1 LKQLPGNLSLVIR
14 RIQNPWTSRHRIEG
28 TSQKSIEKFL
38 RKGERKT
45 KTPKVWK
52 NLVICLLSL
61 AFLAIPGAIL
71 CAEWNQRWE
80 ILDPQGVIRIE
91 PMEINP
97 HPSTLEGKTVL
108 LRWNGKH
115 NGDKFLDRAAELLA
129 QRVKD
134 IKIIKSWEVA
144 PETVDPISGS
154 QERSAELMKK
164 LAAFKPDLV
173 IGSQAD

>member
-1 LKQLPGNLSLVIR
+1 MIFA
-14 RIQNPWTSRHRIEG
+14 
-28 TSQKSIEKFL
+28 KSKSEVEKFL
-38 RKGERKT
+38 RKEERGMKISRIWE
-45 KTPKVWK
+45 KVS
-52 NLVICLLSL
+52 IFLLIPV
-61 AFLAIPGAIL
+61 FIAIPGMIL
-71 CAEWNQRWE
+71 SAEGDQRWE
-80 ILDPQGVIRIE
+80 ILNPEGAIKIE

-97 HPSTLEGKTVL
+97 HPSTLEGKTVI

-115 NGDKFLDRAAELLA
+115 NGDKFLDRVAELLA

-144 PETVDPISGS
+144 PETVDPITGS
-154 QERSAELMKK
+154 QERSMELMKK

>member
-1 LKQLPGNLSLVIR
+1 M
-14 RIQNPWTSRHRIEG
+14 RIFRNWKTAVMLLLG
-28 TSQKSIEKFL
+28 LFL
-38 RKGERKT
+38 
-45 KTPKVWK
+45 
-52 NLVICLLSL
+52 
-61 AFLAIPGAIL
+61 LAIPGTTL
-71 CAEWNQRWE
+71 SKEVNQRWE
-80 ILDPQGVIRIE
+80 ILNPEGAIKIE
-91 PMEINP
+91 AMEINP

-115 NGDKFLDRAAELLA
+115 NGDKFLDRVAELLA
-129 QRVKD
+129 QKVKD

-154 QERSAELMKK
+154 PERSMELMKK

>member
-1 LKQLPGNLSLVIR
+1 MKIFRNWKTAVILLVG
-14 RIQNPWTSRHRIEG
+14 PVL
-28 TSQKSIEKFL
+28 F
-38 RKGERKT
+38 
-45 KTPKVWK
+45 
-52 NLVICLLSL
+52 
-61 AFLAIPGAIL
+61 AIPDTTL
-71 CAEWNQRWE
+71 SKEVNQSWE
-80 ILDPQGVIRIE
+80 ILNPEGVIKIE
-91 PMEINP
+91 PMEISP

-115 NGDKFLDRAAELLA
+115 NGDKFLDRVAELLA
-129 QRVKD
+129 QKVKG

-154 QERSAELMKK
+154 RERSLELMKK

>member
-1 LKQLPGNLSLVIR
+1 MKIFKTWKKMVI
-14 RIQNPWTSRHRIEG
+14 
-28 TSQKSIEKFL
+28 
-38 RKGERKT
+38 
-45 KTPKVWK
+45 
-52 NLVICLLSL
+52 LLL
-61 AFLAIPGAIL
+61 IPVFIAIPGTTL
-71 CAEWNQRWE
+71 CAEGNQRWE
-80 ILDPQGVIRIE
+80 ILNPEGVIKIE

-115 NGDKFLDRAAELLA
+115 NGDRFLDRLAELLT
-129 QRVKD
+129 QKIKD

-154 QERSAELMKK
+154 QERSMELMKK
-164 LAAFKPDLV
+164 LAAFKPDLA

>member
-1 LKQLPGNLSLVIR
+1 MRMKISRNWKTAVI
-14 RIQNPWTSRHRIEG
+14 
-28 TSQKSIEKFL
+28 L
-38 RKGERKT
+38 
-45 KTPKVWK
+45 
-52 NLVICLLSL
+52 LLSSVL
-61 AFLAIPGAIL
+61 FPIPDTTL
-71 CAEWNQRWE
+71 SKEVDQRWE
-80 ILDPQGVIRIE
+80 ILNPEGVIKIE

-115 NGDKFLDRAAELLA
+115 NGDKFLDRVAELLA

-144 PETVDPISGS
+144 PETVDPITGS
-154 QERSAELMKK
+154 QERSMELMKK

>member
-1 LKQLPGNLSLVIR
+1 MKI
-14 RIQNPWTSRHRIEG
+14 SRNW
-28 TSQKSIEKFL
+28 
-38 RKGERKT
+38 KT
-45 KTPKVWK
+45 AVV
-52 NLVICLLSL
+52 LLLSPVL
-61 AFLAIPGAIL
+61 FAIPDTTL
-71 CAEWNQRWE
+71 SKEVNQRWE
-80 ILDPQGVIRIE
+80 ILNPEGVIRIE
-91 PMEINP
+91 PMEINL

-115 NGDKFLDRAAELLA
+115 NGDKFLDRVAELLT
-129 QRVKD
+129 QKVKE

-154 QERSAELMKK
+154 QGRSMALMKK

>member
-1 LKQLPGNLSLVIR
+1 MKISRNWKTAVI
-14 RIQNPWTSRHRIEG
+14 
-28 TSQKSIEKFL
+28 L
-38 RKGERKT
+38 
-45 KTPKVWK
+45 
-52 NLVICLLSL
+52 LLSPVL
-61 AFLAIPGAIL
+61 FANPDTAFSKEA
-71 CAEWNQRWE
+71 NQRWE
-80 ILDPQGVIRIE
+80 LLNPEGVIKIK

-97 HPSTLEGKTVL
+97 HPTTLEGKTVL

-115 NGDKFLDRAAELLA
+115 NGDKFLDRVAELLA
-129 QRVKD
+129 QKVKG

-154 QERSAELMKK
+154 QERSVELMKK

>member
-1 LKQLPGNLSLVIR
+1 MKVCRTWKKLVI
-14 RIQNPWTSRHRIEG
+14 
-28 TSQKSIEKFL
+28 F
-38 RKGERKT
+38 
-45 KTPKVWK
+45 
-52 NLVICLLSL
+52 LLSPVL
-61 AFLAIPGAIL
+61 LAIQGTTL
-71 CAEWNQRWE
+71 SEERDQRWE
-80 ILDPQGVIRIE
+80 VLNPQGVVRIE
-91 PMEINP
+91 PMKINP

-115 NGDKFLDRAAELLA
+115 NGDKFLDRLSELLA
-129 QRVKD
+129 QKVKG

-154 QERSAELMKK
+154 EERSIELMKK